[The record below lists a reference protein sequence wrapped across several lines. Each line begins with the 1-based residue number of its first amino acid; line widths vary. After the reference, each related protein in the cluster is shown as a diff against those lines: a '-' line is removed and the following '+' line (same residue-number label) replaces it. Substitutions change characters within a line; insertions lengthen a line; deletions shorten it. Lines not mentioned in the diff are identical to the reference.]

1 MGVYIKGMDKP
12 KRCSIC
18 PLCRY
23 YHENGNVWCNALN
36 VILESIPYEMRLL
49 DSVLDSIE
57 PHKDC
62 PLVEV
67 KAPHGRLIDARKW
80 HKRLQKQ
87 AMTLYGSDNR
97 TYGLIMDIMDAI
109 HTEPTVIEAEVE

>member
-12 KRCSIC
+12 KRCNIC

-23 YHENGNVWCNALN
+23 YYENGNVWCNALN

-67 KAPHGRLIDARKW
+67 KTPHGRLVDTTTAYQDTMQYGEHFRKSVL
-80 HKRLQKQ
+80 RIIN
-87 AMTLYGSDNR
+87 DF
-97 TYGLIMDIMDAI
+97 
-109 HTEPTVIEAEVE
+109 PTVIEAEGE

>member
-1 MGVYIKGMDKP
+1 MGIYIKGMDKP
-12 KRCSIC
+12 KRCNIC

-67 KAPHGRLIDARKW
+67 KTPHGRLIDADKAEEEEW
-80 HKRLQKQ
+80 K
-87 AMTLYGSDNR
+87 YCSD
-97 TYGLIMDIMDAI
+97 DIPSVSI
-109 HTEPTVIEAEVE
+109 YPTVIEAEVE

>member
-12 KRCSIC
+12 KRCNIC

-23 YHENGNVWCNALN
+23 YHENGNVWYNALN

-49 DSVLDSIE
+49 DSALDSIE

-62 PLVEV
+62 PLIEV
-67 KAPHGRLIDARKW
+67 KVPHGRLIDEDAF
-80 HKRLQKQ
+80 
-87 AMTLYGSDNR
+87 SDMWSGNHIGDEDEGR
-97 TYGLIMDIMDAI
+97 YHDAQWI
-109 HTEPTVIEAEVE
+109 YRDEVDKVPTVIESEVE

>member
-1 MGVYIKGMDKP
+1 MGVYIKGVEKP
-12 KRCSIC
+12 KRCNIC

-62 PLVEV
+62 PLVGV
-67 KAPHGRLIDARKW
+67 KTPHGRLILEDTKEVVIDA
-80 HKRLQKQ
+80 
-87 AMTLYGSDNR
+87 
-97 TYGLIMDIMDAI
+97 
-109 HTEPTVIEAEVE
+109 EE

>member
-12 KRCSIC
+12 SKCNIC
-18 PLCRY
+18 PLFRY
-23 YHENGNVWCNALN
+23 YYENGNAWCNALN

-62 PLVEV
+62 PLIEV
-67 KAPHGRLIDARKW
+67 KAPHGRLIDEE
-80 HKRLQKQ
+80 
-87 AMTLYGSDNR
+87 
-97 TYGLIMDIMDAI
+97 AI
-109 HTEPTVIEAEVE
+109 DEFSFYMNFNGYSVNAPTVIEAEVE

>member
-12 KRCSIC
+12 KRCNIC

-62 PLVEV
+62 PLIEV
-67 KAPHGRLIDARKW
+67 KTPHGRLIDADVLIESVANAYGEGIFSAESLKGS
-80 HKRLQKQ
+80 LFGYTVMQ
-87 AMTLYGSDNR
+87 AQTF
-97 TYGLIMDIMDAI
+97 
-109 HTEPTVIEAEVE
+109 VEAEVE